1 MDTPGSLDLNLLVPI
16 IVLGAVQAAQTEKI
30 PRNTGLPG
38 DQYLDELLNSSPKR
52 IYDVLQMKRETFDK
66 ICKWIE
72 ANNQVHLVRR
82 ASITIREQVAMFL

>member
-38 DQYLDELLNSSPKR
+38 EPSRLPLQTRTPPTRTPLVTLHNQLPFTASVAKHEASTPHCIYTGDQ
-52 IYDVLQMKRETFDK
+52 
-66 ICKWIE
+66 C
-72 ANNQVHLVRR
+72 
-82 ASITIREQVAMFL
+82 

>member
-38 DQYLDELLNSSPKR
+38 DR
-52 IYDVLQMKRETFDK
+52 
-66 ICKWIE
+66 
-72 ANNQVHLVRR
+72 QVVINTAFH
-82 ASITIREQVAMFL
+82 